1 MSEMIYIQDDFGN
14 EIPMLDAYG
23 NFSVH
28 VIMLYAEDK
37 LSEAD
42 RKTVNDFAATD
53 EMAKDALEGYAHTS
67 NPSKTRFHLGQLNA
81 DIQKRSGASAVTEIP
96 KAIPDFD
103 YRKLAAAVAV
113 LMVIGGATF
122 FGSQYFSKK
131 EMADNATFKT
141 VSGEDSSVSTERGNQ
156 VIEPTEDALIMDD
169 ESAEYEEV
177 SSNLKDQKRESEPAD
192 EALRKNAESQNA
204 DNLGQAESIAKAKD
218 KQLEKALTPPAQKA
232 PIESKTGT
240 KETPLADGARGN
252 SGTKNDALSG
262 AARST
267 VGTVQS
273 SQPKLE
279 EAASRN
285 QDAEQVAMTEMEENR
300 LASEQSSKSSAA
312 QEKQAQERVAA
323 DWSIS
328 ASYPGGDIS
337 MYKFIE
343 KKKIYSDV
351 MLAQNLTGSITVS
364 FEIEPDGRVSNAQI
378 KSGVNGLLNED
389 ALRVVRSMPKWKPA
403 QDSTGQTIKSS
414 KTVVIKYGN

>member
-1 MSEMIYIQDDFGN
+1 MIYIQDDFGN

-81 DIQKRSGASAVTEIP
+81 DIQKRSGASSVTEIP
-96 KAIPDFD
+96 KAGPEFD

-113 LMVIGGATF
+113 LLVIGGATF

-141 VSGEDSSVSTERGNQ
+141 VSGEDSFGSTERGNL
-156 VIEPTEDALIMDD
+156 VIEPAEDPLIMDD
-169 ESAEYEEV
+169 ESAEFEDV
-177 SSNLKDQKRESEPAD
+177 TSNLKDQNRESEPVAS
-192 EALRKNAESQNA
+192 ELQKNAESRNV
-204 DNLGQAESIAKAKD
+204 DNLGQAETKTKD
-218 KQLEKALTPPAQKA
+218 KQPEKPQTPPAQKA
-232 PIESKTGT
+232 PLESKTAPT
-240 KETPLADGARGN
+240 DIPLADASKGNAR
-252 SGTKNDALSG
+252 TKNDALSG
-262 AARST
+262 AAGST

-279 EAASRN
+279 DGASRN
-285 QDAEQVAMTEMEENR
+285 QDAEQAAMTGMDESSI
-300 LASEQSSKSSAA
+300 ASEQSSKSSAA
-312 QEKQAQERVAA
+312 KEKQVQERAAA
-323 DWSIS
+323 DLSVS

-351 MLAQNLTGSITVS
+351 MLAQNLTGSIAVS
-364 FEIEPDGRVSNAQI
+364 FDIEPDGRVSNAQI

-403 QDSTGQTIKSS
+403 QDSTGQTVKSS